1 MMFLG
6 GMGQCYSIRM
16 KRCVP
21 WINIRCHL
29 QAGVSKHMHVV
40 LVFAIAFHDVVDA
53 FAYVQ

>member
-1 MMFLG
+1 MFLG

-16 KRCVP
+16 KRCVL